1 MAESTRIKGKYL
13 LMKLGTP
20 GTDYKCDVTSW
31 TLAPGDPDTDTVTY
45 CNPDGETPWTLS
57 MTAIQSTDT
66 ESFWTYAWEQSGETV
81 PFTAAPWGNA
91 EPTDDQPHFIGM
103 VKIGRKPSIGGEA
116 GSQTTHTFELEWEVE
131 SEPTKV
137 GATTEP

>member
-1 MAESTRIKGKYL
+1 
-13 LMKLGTP
+13 
-20 GTDYKCDVTSW
+20 
-31 TLAPGDPDTDTVTY
+31 
-45 CNPDGETPWTLS
+45 
-57 MTAIQSTDT
+57 
-66 ESFWTYAWEQSGETV
+66 V